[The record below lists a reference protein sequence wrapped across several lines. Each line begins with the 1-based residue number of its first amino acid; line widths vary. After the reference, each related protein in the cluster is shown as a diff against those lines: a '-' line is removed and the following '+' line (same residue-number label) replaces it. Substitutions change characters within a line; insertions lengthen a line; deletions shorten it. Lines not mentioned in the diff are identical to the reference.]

1 MKALCCL
8 KLSLY
13 CGLYGSHKDGL
24 PALFEPA
31 VFIVRIKEHSH
42 NIGQSKICLLVVL
55 AELHLSNIKACH
67 KVTCAR
73 LALPSLKIIQKIVY
87 RSECIIEGAGVS
99 SYTLHMHR
107 YLVDR
112 LE

>member
-13 CGLYGSHKDGL
+13 CGLYDGYKDGL
-24 PALFEPA
+24 LALFEPA
-31 VFIVRIKEHSH
+31 VFIVRIKEHSY
-42 NIGQSKICLLVVL
+42 NISRSKIYLLVVL
-55 AELHLSNIKACH
+55 TELYLSNIKACY

-73 LALPSLKIIQKIVY
+73 LAPPSLKMIQKIVY
-87 RSECIIEGAGVS
+87 RSECIIEGASVS
-99 SYTLHMHR
+99 SYALHAYR

-112 LE
+112 LK